1 MITVVIIVAVISLAL
16 GLYSY
21 RNSRS
26 TKEDIRRL
34 NAKLDAMNKG
44 KSADDMLCPA
54 GIEDAVRSLGCIT
67 KTSDGVVHFA
77 VSEDN
82 YIIDTTLLPKVFI
95 YKMFRVDR
103 NQYDIGRLNL
113 AAHLMSDS
121 IPMVKAIADEEDP
134 EKPSLSI
141 ILVAQDANYASF
153 STNLVQYLSYMN
165 DGENKIREIY
175 EDLRKNNDDEE
186 YPAVSPSINGNQR
199 KVVS

>member
-1 MITVVIIVAVISLAL
+1 MMIAIIIIALISLAL

-21 RNSRS
+21 RNSGS
-26 TKEDIRRL
+26 TKEDIRLL

-77 VSEDN
+77 VSENN
-82 YIIDTTLLPKVFI
+82 YIIDTALLPKVFI

-121 IPMVKAIADEEDP
+121 IPMVKAVADEEDP

-186 YPAVSPSINGNQR
+186 YPAASPSMNVNQR

>member
-1 MITVVIIVAVISLAL
+1 MMIAIIIIALISLAL

-21 RNSRS
+21 RNSGS
-26 TKEDIRRL
+26 TKEDIRLL

-121 IPMVKAIADEEDP
+121 IPMVKAVADEEDP

-186 YPAVSPSINGNQR
+186 YPAASPSMNVNQR